1 MKTSKNSKLKNK
13 PLVKSAKKLP
23 AAVKGPVKAREVEV
37 ASAVINYLV
46 ELRAEL
52 AYAGEQNELVTYRD
66 IARHAGLNAATQT
79 VEHILDVL
87 QSLDF
92 ADFDSTK
99 EALDDLGPC
108 GMVHNTVASIVDAL
122 DCGV

>member
-23 AAVKGPVKAREVEV
+23 AAVKSPVKAREVEV
-37 ASAVINYLV
+37 ASAVISYLI

-52 AYAGEQNELVTYRD
+52 AYVGEQNELVTYHD

-79 VEHILDVL
+79 VEQILDVL
-87 QSLDF
+87 QSVI
-92 ADFDSTK
+92 ADLGAK
-99 EALDDLGPC
+99 EALDDLAQNG
-108 GMVHNTVASIVDAL
+108 VRNTVASIVDAL